1 MQKIS
6 TITNIMTTD
15 QQTAHADITRSI
27 EQCEVWTMGDPDTEI
42 AKGHLLDAL
51 DEMNYQLMQL
61 EL

>member
-1 MQKIS
+1 ML
-6 TITNIMTTD
+6 TTD

-51 DEMNYQLMQL
+51 DEMNFQLMQL